1 MSNLSTMPNKLRLA
15 LILMAVGVLF
25 KAVEVFSADGGT
37 QGYVVLAIQVAIVV
51 GLYRG
56 HESIRA
62 AVRVLSL
69 LGALVGVFAVI
80 SALGVLAVGALA
92 YMAIVVGALTVAI
105 SLYVFWALGQEDVI
119 AWMGSRSLAN
129 LD

>member
-1 MSNLSTMPNKLRLA
+1 M
-15 LILMAVGVLF
+15 
-25 KAVEVFSADGGT
+25 
-37 QGYVVLAIQVAIVV
+37 
-51 GLYRG
+51 
-56 HESIRA
+56 
-62 AVRVLSL
+62 LSL

>member
-80 SALGVLAVGALA
+80 SAVLAVGALA